1 MVPLDNPKQF
11 FAEARVPSRRS
22 RASVA
27 HARCLRG
34 VKLDQVGVARRFV
47 GNCETRQMRR
57 VPRPGRG
64 SGGRRLLSSPCA
76 DSWQGLGC
84 ISVKGSSRDTSLG
97 SKTAGETLKPPP
109 PPPPPHKLAP
119 IAPWGRI
126 FQFANIFSR
135 TTKSAIPF
143 EQNRSACARGEIYK
157 RRLRFTWHKL
167 PLTENWTW
175 KRFNKAAPPEMR
187 NGGLRP
193 GRSVASGG
201 FFTGK
206 RRRSK
211 LTWGPSL
218 PGACGAHAQSGQ
230 DAQWRGAARQN
241 AK

>member
-109 PPPPPHKLAP
+109 PPPPTNWPRLHLGEGFFNLQTFSAGQPSPQSPLNKTDRRAP
-119 IAPWGRI
+119 EG
-126 FQFANIFSR
+126 
-135 TTKSAIPF
+135 
-143 EQNRSACARGEIYK
+143 
-157 RRLRFTWHKL
+157 RFT
-167 PLTENWTW
+167 
-175 KRFNKAAPPEMR
+175 
-187 NGGLRP
+187 
-193 GRSVASGG
+193 SVG
-201 FFTGK
+201 FD
-206 RRRSK
+206 S
-211 LTWGPSL
+211 
-218 PGACGAHAQSGQ
+218 
-230 DAQWRGAARQN
+230 RGTN
-241 AK
+241 CH